1 MPNDG
6 KIDPKFNLA
15 GAGTGRPTQ
24 LHAAKSLRFDAG
36 DVEDDGDIPL
46 DDDVMAQEIA
56 RPKAVK
62 PGRKPLSNRGS
73 DALWLDGGDNS
84 GIADGG
90 TLTID
95 ESAIEEES
103 GGGVSGGV
111 VGGEKKPHSKFDI
124 AEPEERKKRMQ
135 DLAESLG
142 EKKTHVVQ
150 IIVAVLVLA
159 IILVFIIVKTVS
171 NENAKPDLVVNN
183 NIVLSNDLFEVPLME
198 YSDTVK
204 PKKYAEVLDGTMV
217 FVLEGKPKAFGK
229 NVKFEVPSK
238 IYNAVHD
245 GDTIKIKYQIVSLK
259 VGEKVQDQAVNI
271 QVKTK

>member
-46 DDDVMAQEIA
+46 DDEAIVQDIA
-56 RPKAVK
+56 RPKAAK

-73 DALWLDGGDNS
+73 DALWLDGGDD
-84 GIADGG
+84 GGVTDGG

-95 ESAIEEES
+95 ESAIEAES
-103 GGGVSGGV
+103 G
-111 VGGEKKPHSKFDI
+111 GGEKKPRSKFDI

-159 IILVFIIVKTVS
+159 IIFVFIIVKTVS

-198 YSDTVK
+198 YSDTIK